1 MNKTHQIEI
10 NEDVMNYLRN
20 HARAF
25 EDKEPNDVL
34 IRELGIYGTNKLS
47 FVEVERTKP
56 DMTNIEKLDLLKLPG
71 ELPDALQQ
79 ILQVVYMV
87 KMGVDRENAAKTV
100 ALYRNI
106 SYSTVADKYARQLN
120 ITTEQFD
127 DLLRGPENELRE
139 ILVQKFSYYKNDIEN
154 FFSSIRN
161 GLKVN

>member
-34 IRELGIYGTNKLS
+34 IRELGIFGTSKIP
-47 FVEVERTKP
+47 FVEIERTKP
-56 DMTNIEKLDLLKLPG
+56 STTYIEKLDLLKLPG

-79 ILQVVYMV
+79 ILQVIYLV
-87 KMGVDRENAAKTV
+87 KMGSDRENAAKTV

-106 SYSTVADKYARQLN
+106 SYSTVADKYARQLK
-120 ITTEQFD
+120 ITTDEFD

-139 ILVQKFSYYKNDIEN
+139 ILIQKFSYYINDIEN
-154 FFSSIRN
+154 FFNDIRERF
-161 GLKVN
+161 KVN